1 MRGRKIVRKY
11 LIHSPYKP
19 LVKTTR
25 YKKPAYTARTLFKSP
40 TLREAIVK
48 ESTIRNEC
56 KVLCKRLPSLSL
68 LRSSS
73 FKSLLEFN
81 PKDVLKELSIKA
93 PVLLAIL
100 KAAAS
105 SCCSEPTQAVIAMAA
120 AVLLKSRSQNMC
132 KLQAVVSSLL
142 YAGHSS
148 KKVFTIIILL

>member
-1 MRGRKIVRKY
+1 M
-11 LIHSPYKP
+11 
-19 LVKTTR
+19 
-25 YKKPAYTARTLFKSP
+25 
-40 TLREAIVK
+40 
-48 ESTIRNEC
+48 
-56 KVLCKRLPSLSL
+56 LCKRLPSPSL

-73 FKSLLEFN
+73 IKSLLEFN

-105 SCCSEPTQAVIAMAA
+105 SCRSEPKQAVIAMAA

-142 YAGHSS
+142 YAGYSS
-148 KKVFTIIILL
+148 KKGIYYNFLALGGHSQ